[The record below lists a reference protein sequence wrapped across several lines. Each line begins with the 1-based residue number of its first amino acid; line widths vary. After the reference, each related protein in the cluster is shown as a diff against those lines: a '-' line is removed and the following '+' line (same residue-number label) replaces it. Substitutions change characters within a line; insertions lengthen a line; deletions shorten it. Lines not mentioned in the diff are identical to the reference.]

1 MHTTGISARRS
12 RRGGSLLL
20 AAACSPPRPARE
32 TAQAGPAPRWRPRP
46 GPVSSP
52 PWTRWSG
59 TPGSGTRWT
68 GRSSAGTPS
77 DVPGEPRAP
86 PTRTRRSSRRSGTC
100 ATATAPSSPPRRPRG
115 PRTGHRTTRYSP
127 QGRRFPE
134 GLGHLTLT
142 PIRSDTAAVPYLRA
156 ARAAVREV
164 DHAGACGWAVDLR
177 TNTGRDMWSP
187 LASAGPILGDGVV
200 GAFVEADGTRTPW
213 TIKSGTPR
221 QYTDRW
227 GSGEPPARPM
237 PPVAVLTGSRNAS
250 AGKAVA
256 IAFRGPRHPG
266 LREADLRRPHR
277 QRPLPPVRRRP
288 GRPDHGPRGR
298 PHGPGPPRPAPP
310 RCGGG
315 MVGQAQRPRSGGGH
329 RLARGPRPLSEALTP
344 ARVTAALPPAGAPV
358 SCRSPPSPPRGTGAG
373 SPRRPRRPARAAP

>member
-1 MHTTGISARRS
+1 MAPEARTCLLSALDTMERHARV
-12 RRGGSLLL
+12 RDEVDWPKLGRDTLGRAGGAS
-20 AAACSPPRPARE
+20 
-32 TAQAGPAPRWRPRP
+32 GPADTHEAIEQAL
-46 GPVSSP
+46 GDLCDGHS
-52 PWTRWSG
+52 TFL
-59 TPGSGTRWT
+59 T
-68 GRSSAGTPS
+68 
-77 DVPGEPRAP
+77 
-86 PTRTRRSSRRSGTC
+86 
-100 ATATAPSSPPRRPRG
+100 PRRPRG

-329 RLARGPRPLSEALTP
+329 RLARGPRPLSEALTL
-344 ARVTAALPPAGAPV
+344 ARVTAALPPARAPV